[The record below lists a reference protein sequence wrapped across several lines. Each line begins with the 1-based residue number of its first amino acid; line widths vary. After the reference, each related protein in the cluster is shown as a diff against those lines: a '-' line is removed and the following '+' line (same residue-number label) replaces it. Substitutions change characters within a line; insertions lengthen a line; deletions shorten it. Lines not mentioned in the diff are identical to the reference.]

1 MKKEKATDKKE
12 EVTADI
18 NAANGGRRATK
29 SSGGFRAVKIILA
42 VALVVVLGYFGF
54 TCEVREGNCAVILRL
69 GAVRREVTEAGL
81 YLKLPWPF
89 ETVVKYD
96 SRLQYL
102 ESDHLETTTEDKRN
116 VIIQSYAVW
125 KISDPLLYHN
135 SVGTRGVAGSYIK
148 DQVFSA
154 TNSVMGGYKLT
165 GLVSLDREEL
175 KIEQI
180 QSEIFERVRDN
191 CLRNYGIEVSD
202 VSILRLSLPDTNL
215 ESVFDQMRADRQKD
229 IDTIIA
235 NAQRDANAIISA
247 ADADAAA
254 IIADGT
260 TAAAEIKAQTETE
273 VARIYAEAQAANI
286 ELYRFLRELDT
297 VVSSVGESTV
307 LIVKA
312 DSYPFNVL
320 TSYGDYISGGDEGDA
335 TVIKD
340 LSYILTKLP
349 EKDRTA
355 LIAAI
360 SELIANA
367 GGVLNG

>member
-1 MKKEKATDKKE
+1 MKKNKEKAITAP
-12 EVTADI
+12 EVTDE
-18 NAANGGRRATK
+18 NVKSTR
-29 SSGGFRAVKIILA
+29 SSGGLRIAKIII
-42 VALVVVLGYFGF
+42 ALSLIVVLGYFGF
-54 TCEVREGNCAVILRL
+54 TCEVREGNCAVILRF
-69 GAVRREVTEAGL
+69 GAVRREITEAGL
-81 YLKLPWPF
+81 YFKLPWPI
-89 ETVVKYD
+89 ETAVKYD

-125 KISDPLLYHN
+125 RISDPLLFHN

-165 GLVSLDREEL
+165 GLVSLDSEEL
-175 KIEQI
+175 KIEKI
-180 QSEIFERVRDN
+180 QSEIFERVRSN
-191 CLRNYGIEVSD
+191 CLANYGIEVSD

-247 ADADAAA
+247 ADADAAS

-297 VVSSVGESTV
+297 VISSVGESTV
-307 LIVKA
+307 LVVKA

-320 TSYGDYISGGDEGDA
+320 TSYGEYIGGNDSTGDV
-335 TVIKD
+335 TVIND

-367 GGVLNG
+367 GGKVNG

>member
-1 MKKEKATDKKE
+1 MKKNREKMAAPSDITEESEKK
-12 EVTADI
+12 VKNT
-18 NAANGGRRATK
+18 G
-29 SSGGFRAVKIILA
+29 SLRAVKIIIALA
-42 VALVVVLGYFGF
+42 LIVVLGYFGF
-54 TCEVREGNCAVILRL
+54 TCEVREGSCAVILRL

-175 KIEQI
+175 KIEKI
-180 QSEIFERVRDN
+180 QSEIFERVRKSCRD
-191 CLRNYGIEVSD
+191 NYGIEISD

-297 VVSSVGESTV
+297 VISSVGESTV
-307 LIVKA
+307 LVVKA

-320 TSYGDYISGGDEGDA
+320 TSYSEYLDGGDEGDA

-349 EKDRTA
+349 EKDRTD

-367 GGVLNG
+367 GGAVNG